1 MLRYLKAAFWVR
13 EKVPLLGDVPV
24 NALMVAAFGA
34 LGVGHPAFWL
44 LGLLGET
51 AFLWALSASSRFRKL
66 VDAQALEKEQ
76 DTTLKARYELV
87 EQLSDE
93 HRERLTRLRVQLAEI
108 QRSYAAFAQDDI
120 TADSNLSSLRDLEWV
135 YLKLLIAR
143 QHLLSP
149 HQKSNAADISAE
161 IEELEKELGY
171 DKLSPALRTSK
182 EATLE
187 LLRKRL
193 DAARHRI
200 QTLEEIQSDLERIET
215 QFQLTMESAAMR
227 AKPADM
233 QLDLD
238 LASRLITT
246 PEYFGSQTEAVT
258 RAEGG

>member
-24 NALMVAAFGA
+24 NALIVAAFA
-34 LGVGHPAFWL
+34 VLGVGHPAFWL
-44 LGLLGET
+44 LGLMGET
-51 AFLWALSASSRFRKL
+51 AFLWALSASSRFRNL
-66 VDAQALEKEQ
+66 VDAQALGQ
-76 DTTLKARYELV
+76 QHDAAHKARYELV

-93 HRERLTRLRVQLAEI
+93 HRERLTKLRVHLAEI
-108 QRSYAAFAQDDI
+108 QRSYAAFAGDDL
-120 TADSNLSSLRDLEWV
+120 TAESNLSSLRDLEWV

-143 QHLLSP
+143 QHLISP
-149 HQKSNAADISAE
+149 HQKSDAADISAE
-161 IEELEKELGY
+161 MEDLKNELGY
-171 DKLSPALRTSK
+171 DKLSPALRASK

-187 LLRKRL
+187 LLHKRL
-193 DAARHRI
+193 DAARHRT
-200 QTLEEIQSDLERIET
+200 QTLEEIESDLERIET
-215 QFQLTMESAAMR
+215 QFQFIMESAAMR